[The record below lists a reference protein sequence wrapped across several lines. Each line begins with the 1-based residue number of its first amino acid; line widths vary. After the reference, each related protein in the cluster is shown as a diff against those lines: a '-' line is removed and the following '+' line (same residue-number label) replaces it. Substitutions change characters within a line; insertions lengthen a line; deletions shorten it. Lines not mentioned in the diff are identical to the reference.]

1 MTNPNE
7 MVSPIV
13 AMWRQDRYRRTR
25 ELLDLVGAIQTG
37 HFLLSSGLHSD
48 HYVQCSR
55 LFEFP
60 VAGKEICQEMAGLYQ
75 GGRVDVVVGP
85 ALGSIIM
92 SYEVARGLGVRS
104 IFAERE
110 NGKLTLRRGFYVNP
124 NTRVLV
130 VEDVVTT
137 GESVRE
143 LIKLIEEKGAEI
155 AGVGAVVDRTDG
167 NVDFGVPFRSMM
179 LMEHRTWEASECP
192 LCREGV
198 PFVKPG
204 SRAVQDSEAV

>member
-13 AMWRQDRYRRTR
+13 AMWRQDRYRRT
-25 ELLDLVGAIQTG
+25 EKLLTLVQAIQTG
-37 HFLLSSGLHSD
+37 HFQLSSGLHSD
-48 HYVQCSR
+48 RYVQCAR

-75 GGRVDVVVGP
+75 GGRVDVVAGP
-85 ALGSIIM
+85 AMGGVIM
-92 SYEVARGLGVRS
+92 AYAVAHGLGVRS

-110 NGKLTLRRGFYVNP
+110 NGKLTLRRGFSVSP
-124 NTRVLV
+124 GSRVLV

-137 GESVRE
+137 GGSVKE
-143 LIKLIEEKGAEI
+143 LIELLKENGAEI
-155 AGVGAVVDRTDG
+155 AGVGAIVDRTG
-167 NVDFGVPFRSMM
+167 GSVDFGVPFRSMM
-179 LMEHRTWEASECP
+179 LMEHRMWEASECP

-198 PFVKPG
+198 PIVKPG
-204 SRAVQDSEAV
+204 SRGLQSSEAV